1 MTGTDSRGPSDTDL
15 RLSRSGF
22 AVEASTQRM
31 LVAYFTL
38 RALAQRRSAQQRL
51 RRRASLP
58 LVSGTPRLGPC
69 VSHVGKFI
77 CFGLNYSDHAA
88 ETGMAVPA
96 KPVDSMKATSSVCGP
111 NDKVVI
117 PKGSKKADWEVE
129 IG

>member
-38 RALAQRRSAQQRL
+38 RALAQRRPAQQRL
-51 RRRASLP
+51 QRRASLP
-58 LVSGTPRLGPC
+58 LVSGTPRLGPG
-69 VSHVGKFI
+69 VSPVGKFS

-88 ETGMAVPA
+88 ETGMALPA
-96 KPVDSMKATSSVCGP
+96 EPVHSIKATSSVCAP
-111 NDKVVI
+111 HDKVGT
-117 PKGSKKADWEVE
+117 PK
-129 IG
+129 

>member
-1 MTGTDSRGPSDTDL
+1 M
-15 RLSRSGF
+15 
-22 AVEASTQRM
+22 EASTQRM

-38 RALAQRRSAQQRL
+38 RALAQRRPAQQRL
-51 RRRASLP
+51 QRRASLP